1 MVGEIPCCREIADA
15 TALLN
20 QDQCCTQFRAVLARG
35 HLAINWYGMAA
46 VCCAAHEIIQWVV
59 RVGLRL
65 LDGAAAGLGTL
76 RRADV
81 QGIVERAPIFEQ
93 AHSHLAAV
101 LPYIASTTTVNVHGP
116 PLTSNV
122 TKFQGPV
129 TPKEL
134 SVEELCRLV
143 ETKLHSS
150 PSSPAA
156 SRAPKP
162 VGVPIPLPLSH
173 PQPNCRPLQEEMG
186 ARYIASMDQS
196 FPWLQ
201 VRQPGY
207 EQERAIFVK
216 STGVQTDPIDE
227 AESERLKDE
236 VAKLKGLL
244 MNFIR

>member
-1 MVGEIPCCREIADA
+1 
-15 TALLN
+15 
-20 QDQCCTQFRAVLARG
+20 
-35 HLAINWYGMAA
+35 MAA
-46 VCCAAHEIIQWVV
+46 VCCAAHEVIQWVV

-81 QGIVERAPIFEQ
+81 VGIVERAPIFEQ

-101 LPYIASTTTVNVHGP
+101 LPYIASTMPATMTGP
-116 PLTSNV
+116 SAANITSIMPTYMTGPALTA
-122 TKFQGPV
+122 KFE

-134 SVEELCRLV
+134 SVEELCKLV
-143 ETKLHSS
+143 ETQLH

-156 SRAPKP
+156 SKP
-162 VGVPIPLPLSH
+162 FGVPIPSPLTIH
-173 PQPNCRPLQEEMG
+173 HNHQADNQPKQQETG
-186 ARYIASMDQS
+186 TRFIACIDHS

-207 EQERAIFVK
+207 EQERAIFVR
-216 STGVQTDPIDE
+216 STGVQTDDP
-227 AESERLKDE
+227 AEGEEGQVQRLKDE

-244 MNFIR
+244 MNFIK